1 MSEQPVSALA
11 AIGSGV
17 RTAAAL
23 SVAVVAGT
31 VRAAGMVFARGRG
44 LWNVLMAR
52 TRFDYAREVGDPLS
66 NSIVASILGWVAR
79 NFPEAP
85 IMLLR
90 PDPATGEMRPVPRGG
105 SSSTGGPF
113 FLWLL
118 EHPNPYYAGPLLQQA
133 TIVDYKATGNA
144 YWFKKRNQ
152 AGRVVEL
159 WWLPS
164 WMMEPRWDENDPGAF
179 IDIYEYR
186 VDGVSYALL
195 PDEVVH
201 FRNGLDPRNT
211 RKGLGRL
218 ASLWRELF
226 TDDEAANMTASLMRN
241 LGVPGVIIS
250 PANTSNRV
258 ISDPKKVKETYLE
271 NFGGD
276 ERGGVMVQS
285 IPTEVKVLSWSP
297 EQMNLRELR
306 RIPEERA
313 SAVLGVPAGVVGLGA
328 GLDRNTFS
336 NYGEANV
343 AAYTQGIAPDQRLMD
358 ADIELQLLAD
368 FVDLDEGW
376 DVQRDLSKAS
386 AMAAYFEGVHRR
398 AKEAASAGLI
408 TRATF
413 KKETGRPVDPNGA
426 DDVYAIANNWTFV
439 PSVPGQPPAPAPLPS
454 VGPGPLGLPGGA
466 PPSGGASSNGHMPL
480 PLIAAAATAGGTHG

>member
-1 MSEQPVSALA
+1 MTEHQSPFGALA
-11 AIGSGV
+11 SGV
-17 RTAAAL
+17 RTAAVVTA
-23 SVAVVAGT
+23 SVIAGAVQT
-31 VRAAGMVFARGRG
+31 TSMIFSRGRG

-66 NSIVASILGWVAR
+66 NSIISAILGWVAR

-85 IMLLR
+85 IILLR
-90 PDPATGEMRPVPRGG
+90 PDPETGEMIPVTRGG
-105 SSSTGGPF
+105 SDSTGGPF

-118 EHPNPYYAGPLLQQA
+118 EHPNPYYAGPLLQMA
-133 TIVDYKATGNA
+133 SIVDYKASGNA
-144 YWFKKRNQ
+144 YWFKKRNES
-152 AGRVVEL
+152 GRVMEL

-164 WMMEPRWDENDPGAF
+164 WMMEPRWDENDPSAF

-195 PDEVVH
+195 PSEVVH
-201 FRNGLDPRNT
+201 FRYGLDPRNS
-211 RKGLGRL
+211 RKGMGRL
-218 ASLWRELF
+218 VSLWRELF

-250 PANTSNRV
+250 PANTSNRI
-258 ISDPKKVKETYLE
+258 ISDPSKVKATYLE

-358 ADIELQLLAD
+358 ADIENQLLAD

-413 KKETGRPVDPNGA
+413 KRETGRPVDPNGA
-426 DDVYAIANNWTFV
+426 DDVYAVANNWAFI
-439 PSVPGQPPAPAPLPS
+439 PALPGEPPAPAVLPPVAHTPLE
-454 VGPGPLGLPGGA
+454 LPAGA
-466 PPSGGASSNGHMPL
+466 PPSGGASSNGHTPL
-480 PLIAAAATAGGTHG
+480 PMIEAAAIAGGNPG